1 MPIDVYFIRHGIAAD
16 PAEYDQDRDRP
27 LVAKGRKKTAAVAQR
42 LREIGLHFDEI
53 LTSPLVRAQ
62 QTAEILLERGLTSQL
77 TVTESLSPDGGF
89 QDWLTWLKTWQSP
102 EHCTV
107 ALVGHQPD
115 LGQWAERLV
124 WGDAQQ
130 KLVLKKA
137 GIIGVTVPDNIDP
150 VGNSVLF
157 WLTPPRYLMS

>member
-1 MPIDVYFIRHGIAAD
+1 MTIDVYLIRHGIAAD
-16 PAEYDQDRDRP
+16 PADYQQDRDRP

-42 LREIGLHFDEI
+42 LREIGLHFDEM

-77 TVTESLSPDGGF
+77 TVTESLSPDGEF
-89 QDWLTWLKTWQSP
+89 QDWLDWLKTWQSP
-102 EHCTV
+102 EHRTV

-115 LGQWAERLV
+115 LGQWAERLI